1 MSSKKKRKK
10 LKPIS
15 EDKKYLHVYISWGYG
30 MNYFK
35 IINGEND
42 DIITERNLRKNNKQC
57 WFNILN
63 IKSEINQYAK
73 KFGYNV
79 DLGELY
85 ISIQDDG
92 LSYHNIEDVKKMAEE
107 RNILLID

>member
-15 EDKKYLHVYISWGYG
+15 ENKKYLHAYISWEFG
-30 MNYFK
+30 MNNFK
-35 IINGEND
+35 IINGENYG
-42 DIITERNLRKNNKQC
+42 IITERNLLKNGKQC

-85 ISIQDDG
+85 ICIQDEG
-92 LSYHNIEDVKKMAEE
+92 FSYHNIEDVKEKSEE